1 MLKELVAFIPPQLE
15 ELKHKGD
22 AAALEAAKKQYGE
35 ILADT
40 LKPLKDKLTPD
51 LILYTARI
59 YSSMDEHKEAAE
71 LLETAPEPM
80 KPAPDM
86 DVPDAEKKQY
96 EAILLAL
103 VRERRLNGDVD
114 VARKLMDAIL
124 GDQKKPGWGRKEIPA
139 LLENV
144 EVLAAQG
151 DNKTAAERA
160 NGLAQALLPNIETN
174 PRLKEIYLQCY
185 YLTVENVYLQAV
197 KLKDKAPD
205 KYAEGVK
212 TAASLAADLAKNQL
226 GFVNDATRTRFRDL
240 MDAAD
245 NQELKTAFLDA
256 YLTTAE
262 GIDKQAAAITN
273 DQKRE
278 RAYSDAASLVVELEK
293 LWPDYGSDAAK
304 DRATALLADEPLKKE
319 YVQLKA
325 AAVAQ

>member
-1 MLKELVAFIPPQLE
+1 MK
-15 ELKHKGD
+15 
-22 AAALEAAKKQYGE
+22 
-35 ILADT
+35 
-40 LKPLKDKLTPD
+40 
-51 LILYTARI
+51 R
-59 YSSMDEHKEAAE
+59 SSWRWS
-71 LLETAPEPM
+71 
-80 KPAPDM
+80 
-86 DVPDAEKKQY
+86 
-96 EAILLAL
+96 
-103 VRERRLNGDVD
+103 RERRLNGEVD
-114 VARKLMDAIL
+114 VARKLMDGIL

-197 KLKDKAPD
+197 KLKDKAPA
-205 KYAEGVK
+205 KYAEGLK

-262 GIDKQAAAITN
+262 GMDKQAAAVTN

-278 RAYSDAASLVVELEK
+278 RAYSDAASLIVELEK

-304 DRATALLADEPLKKE
+304 ARATKLLKPRAAPEGIRPAEGGRRGPISGAGKVSQPAPSASEGLAPAPSLALGAGSRERITPS
-319 YVQLKA
+319 
-325 AAVAQ
+325 